1 MPDEVKD
8 TRDKRPGERLTWVL
22 VGVLALIM
30 VSLFVFEGAAQ
41 STALVVSLILG
52 LVGIVWSQVGRKPQ

>member
-8 TRDKRPGERLTWVL
+8 TRAKRSGERLTWVL

-30 VSLFVFEGAAQ
+30 VSLFAFEGAAQ
-41 STALVVSLILG
+41 STAIVVSLVVG
-52 LVGIVWSQVGRKPQ
+52 LAGIGWSQVARKQP